1 MPNEG
6 GDAGKVTWGW
16 GKSGTWVA
24 IYARRPPCYP
34 TVLLLLFEGRG
45 TSSFLIVSCGSLV
58 ACTAT

>member
-6 GDAGKVTWGW
+6 GDAGKKLLGGNQERGLLYVLGAPR
-16 GKSGTWVA
+16 V
-24 IYARRPPCYP
+24 IP